1 MPTCPAGHESASSDF
16 CDNCGMRIGGTTPPP
31 ASSPVSAPVG
41 SVPSTPSGPAPSG
54 EPCPRCNTPRTAQ
67 FCEACGYD
75 FATGQPLTTSAPVP
89 APPSAPPVSVPD
101 SSAASSGITSSGI
114 AASTSRPASADLK
127 AAGDGASVPAGS
139 PAWTAVVTA
148 DRGYF
153 DAVVAAGGPDA
164 ETLEFPGYCPERRF
178 RLSGPEM
185 RIGRRSVSRG
195 LQPEIDL
202 TGPPPD
208 TGVSHLHAVLLAQT
222 DGTWAVVD
230 PGSSNGT
237 KLNDQDLSIGV
248 RTPLHDGDQICL
260 GAWTKLTIQSG

>member
-1 MPTCPAGHESASSDF
+1 
-16 CDNCGMRIGGTTPPP
+16 NCGMRIGGATPPS
-31 ASSPVSAPVG
+31 ASSVSAPVG
-41 SVPSTPSGPAPSG
+41 SVTSVPSGPAPSG
-54 EPCPRCNTPRTAQ
+54 QPCPRCITPRTAQ

-75 FATGQPLTTSAPVP
+75 FASGQPLTTSAPVP
-89 APPSAPPVSVPD
+89 AV
-101 SSAASSGITSSGI
+101 GL
-114 AASTSRPASADLK
+114 RP
-127 AAGDGASVPAGS
+127 AGDGASAPAGS

-208 TGVSHLHAVLLAQT
+208 TGVSHLHAVLLAQP
-222 DGTWAVVD
+222 DGTWAIVD

-237 KLNDQDLSIGV
+237 KLNDQDLSVGV
-248 RTPLHDGDQICL
+248 RTPLRDGDQICL